1 MKRVIIFAAAL
12 FAAICA
18 KAWTVTAEAVGAYD
32 SAMGTVAITSGDTT
46 IASGSDVAAGA
57 VTITA
62 TAKDPLKPFV
72 KWLGTGIP
80 EEQKTSATL
89 TIENL
94 AGDVN
99 LVPVFDGMW
108 LLEKRADNSGTLTEF
123 RPDGTDAANR
133 WILNVTNVMDNTRTC
148 TLGQSN
154 TKIVANAIAHVSQAF
169 TPGEGVLDVSTPVVD
184 ANGNLWKVTQ
194 WVTRCFSQNDGTG
207 LGPSLVANEAITGEY
222 RSKGC
227 LKAITVPMTLTTFG
241 KGQPFNMAD
250 NGSALGLETIIFDCP
265 DMTGTIG
272 DYAIWNCT
280 QLKKIVL
287 KCPKLTEITRYNFN
301 GGTWENT
308 DVSEW
313 DLSGLQTLGDVSNN
327 PRFAFSSKQI
337 KGVLRLPSIET
348 IGKGVFTNV
357 QSLTAIELGLNGT
370 LKNICTGAFAG
381 TFKADR
387 LLLGGASGWTIAP
400 GAISLASG
408 TEKIVFLNENLPAV
422 EAEGAMFTGDTAEKT
437 VSFYVPDCTAWKMAI
452 GKIAADRT
460 YPAENNFFGTTH
472 AQYVKTG
479 TLGDVGFLIPYSVKV
494 ADPRYGDTIEVWVN
508 DEKVHEGLGISGAAP
523 AGTKLTFKATCKL
536 GNVPHWKCL
545 NFGWKS
551 DNEADSFTLTTD
563 ARLGFANAPKE
574 VNVELWA
581 RHPWTLK
588 EATEENPT
596 TRITDGVWTLNVIKC
611 NAAGGEDSNGTCLG
625 IGAATANA
633 TYGHAYAKE
642 NTGSGILDLNGT
654 ITDSQ
659 NKTYNIVTIFGHA
672 FTPAKNAE
680 GTEKDPDARHS
691 ITDLVFPETFN
702 VFKTGSFNDGDAAMC
717 HENLKRLVFDVPG
730 MATGWTWEFG
740 ALRYLDVFYV
750 NVPERTGLGVGEI
763 VGGELSQTD
772 RSVWNFA
779 KVETIAN
786 ETFGVKSATDDYIN
800 KEEVLK
806 FPRVHT
812 IGVADSAR
820 GALRN
825 AGVWGFELG
834 TDYTHKDHRTLSIN
848 ARDFIGNS
856 TLKSIKFGAYDDYDV
871 FETAFADCSAIEE
884 LTFVGRCLM
893 DADKAKTVLDR
904 ILMSVPAKTED
915 GKIQTVIRASVHA
928 GWDRILSPFED
939 DEEEETAKVLESWL
953 GEDETIKGVYATKNG
968 ERKAWIVHVPSE
980 QYDLKGTVLIIR

>member
-1 MKRVIIFAAAL
+1 MKRVIIFASAL

-32 SAMGTVAITSGDTT
+32 SAMGTVAMTSGDTT
-46 IASGSDVAAGA
+46 IASGSDVAEGA
-57 VTITA
+57 TVTITA

-99 LVPVFDGMW
+99 VVPVFEGMW
-108 LLEKRADNSGTLTEF
+108 LFDGSGTLTEIKPANV
-123 RPDGTDAANR
+123 PDENR
-133 WILNVTNVMDNTRTC
+133 WKLHVHGVDNSARTC
-148 TLGQSN
+148 TLGQSD
-154 TKIVANAIAHVSQAF
+154 TTIVANAIAQVSKAYN
-169 TPGEGVLDVSTPVVD
+169 PGEGVLDVLTPIVD
-184 ANGNLWKVTQ
+184 GNGNLWKVTKL
-194 WVTRCFSQNDGTG
+194 VTRCFSQNDGTG
-207 LGPSLVANEAITGEY
+207 LGSLVANDAITGEY
-222 RSKGC
+222 LSKGC
-227 LKAITVPMTLTTFG
+227 LKAVSVPMTLTTFN
-241 KGQPFNMAD
+241 GQPFNLAD

-272 DYAIWNCT
+272 NYAIWNCT

-287 KCPKLTEITRYNFN
+287 KCPKLTGITRYNFN

-313 DLSGLQTLGDVSNN
+313 DLSGLQTLGEADNN
-327 PRFAFSSKQI
+327 SRFAFSSKQI

-348 IGKGVFTNV
+348 IGKGVFKNV

-370 LKNICTGAFAG
+370 LKKICTEAFAES
-381 TFKADR
+381 FKVDR

-408 TEKIVFLNENLPAV
+408 TKQIVFLNENLPKV
-422 EAEGAMFTGDTAEKT
+422 EEGAMFTGDTAEKT

-523 AGTKLTFKATCKL
+523 AGTKVTFKATCKP
-536 GNVPHWKCL
+536 GNDPHWKCL

-551 DNEADSFTLTTD
+551 DNETDSFTLTTD

-633 TYGHAYAKE
+633 TYGHAYAEE

-659 NKTYNIVTIFGHA
+659 NNTYKIVTIFGHA
-672 FTPAKNAE
+672 FTPAKN
-680 GTEKDPDARHS
+680 GDVTVKDPNARHS
-691 ITDLVFPETFN
+691 ITDLVFPETFKN
-702 VFKTGSFNDGDAAMC
+702 FQTQTFNDGDDAIC
-717 HENLKRLVFDVPG
+717 HENLKRLVFDVPEMTSG
-730 MATGWTWEFG
+730 AAYVFW

-750 NVPERTGLGVGEI
+750 NMPASTAINTSEI
-763 VGGELSQTD
+763 VGGDLNRTD
-772 RSVWNFA
+772 RSTWNFA
-779 KVETIAN
+779 KVETLAN
-786 ETFGVKSATDDYIN
+786 WGFGFKTGDYIN

-806 FPRVHT
+806 FPRMHT
-812 IGVADSAR
+812 IGVTGQL
-820 GALRN
+820 GAMRN
-825 AGVWGFELG
+825 TKVYGFELG
-834 TDYTHKDHRTLSIN
+834 MDWTHNDHRTLTIN

-871 FETAFADCSAIEE
+871 FETAFDDCSAIEE

-893 DADKAKTVLDR
+893 DADKARTVLDR
-904 ILMSVPAKTED
+904 ILTRVPAKTED

-928 GWDRILSPFED
+928 GWDRILNPFED
-939 DEEEETAKVLESWL
+939 NEEEETAKLLETWL
-953 GEDETIKGVYATKNG
+953 GENETIKGVYATKDG

>member
-18 KAWTVTAEAVGAYD
+18 KAWTVTAEAIGAYD
-32 SAMGTVAITSGDTT
+32 SAMGTVTITSDDTT

-72 KWLGTGIP
+72 KWLGAGIS

-94 AGDVN
+94 TGDVN
-99 LVPVFDGMW
+99 VVPVFEGMW
-108 LLEKRADNSGTLTEF
+108 LFDGSGTLTEIKPANV
-123 RPDGTDAANR
+123 PDENR
-133 WILNVTNVMDNTRTC
+133 WKLHVHGVDNSARTC
-148 TLGQSN
+148 TLGQSD
-154 TKIVANAIAHVSQAF
+154 TKIVANAIAQVSQAF

-194 WVTRCFSQNDGTG
+194 WVTRCFAQNDGAG
-207 LGPSLVANEAITGEY
+207 LVGTSLVANDAITGEY

-241 KGQPFNMAD
+241 KGQPFNMA
-250 NGSALGLETIIFDCP
+250 NEGSVLGLETIIFDCP
-265 DMTGTIG
+265 DMGGTIG

-287 KCPKLTEITRYNFN
+287 KCPKLTGITRYNFN

-313 DLSGLQTLGDVSNN
+313 DLSGLQTLGEADNN
-327 PRFAFSSKQI
+327 SRFAFSSKQI

-348 IGKGVFTNV
+348 IGKGVFKDV

-370 LKNICTGAFAG
+370 LKKICTDAFAG

-408 TEKIVFLNENLPAV
+408 TEKIVFLNENLPTA
-422 EAEGAMFTGDTAEKT
+422 ETEGAMFTDDTAEKT

-523 AGTKLTFKATCKL
+523 AGTKLTFKAKCKP

-551 DNEADSFTLTTD
+551 DNETDTFTLTTD

-625 IGAATANA
+625 IGAMTADT
-633 TYGHAYAKE
+633 TYGHAYAEE

-659 NKTYNIVTIFGHA
+659 NNTYKIVTIFGHA

-680 GTEKDPDARHS
+680 GTEKDPAARHS
-691 ITDLVFPETFN
+691 ITDLVFPETFSL
-702 VFKTGSFNDGDAAMC
+702 FKTYSFKDGDDVMC
-717 HENLKRLVFDVPG
+717 HENLKRLVFDVPNMTIG
-730 MATGWTWEFG
+730 GTGATWAFSSVK
-740 ALRYLDVFYV
+740 YLDVLYIRM
-750 NVPERTGLGVGEI
+750 PERTTIEVGEI

-772 RSVWNFA
+772 RSVWDFS
-779 KVETIAN
+779 KVETISSQA
-786 ETFGVKSATDDYIN
+786 FGAKGDTERYIN
-800 KEEVLK
+800 QEEVLK
-806 FPRVHT
+806 FPRVHS
-812 IGVADSAR
+812 IGGIGN
-820 GALRN
+820 GALLN
-825 AGVWGFELG
+825 TKVWGIELG
-834 TDYTHKDHRTLSIN
+834 TDWTHNDHRTLTIKK
-848 ARDFIGNS
+848 RDFVGS
-856 TLKSIKFGAYDDYDV
+856 RLRSITFGAYDDYDV
-871 FETAFADCSAIEE
+871 YETAFDGCSAIEE

-904 ILMSVPAKTED
+904 ILMSVPAKTAD

-939 DEEEETAKVLESWL
+939 DKEEETAKVLESWL
-953 GEDETIKGVYATKNG
+953 GENETIKGVYATKGG